1 VKRFII
7 DYLHFGTPYSVYVE
21 AKSWNDAEHR
31 LAAIVRSGEVV
42 GELVAEVPAPGFV
55 ARAMVGRTE

>member
-1 VKRFII
+1 VK
-7 DYLHFGTPYSVYVE
+7 VE
-21 AKSWNDAEHR
+21 ARDWNDADHR

-42 GELVAEVPAPGFV
+42 GELVAEVPVPGFV